1 LQNKL
6 VLLSLGRLTK
16 RKGVDMVIKAMNE
29 ISAGAENLV
38 YVIAGAGPEADDL
51 KKIAAALPEEIKNNI
66 IFLGQ
71 ISDDDKWAW
80 LELCDIFIM
89 PSRDIAGDYEG
100 FGIVY
105 LEANLAGK
113 PVIAGDSGGVRD
125 AVINNINGL
134 LVNPENT
141 QEIAAAVI
149 KLAADTELRKA
160 LGEQGKRRAV
170 ENFNA
175 KKQVQKLVNWL
186 IS

>member
-1 LQNKL
+1 
-6 VLLSLGRLTK
+6 
-16 RKGVDMVIKAMNE
+16 M
-29 ISAGAENLV
+29 
-38 YVIAGAGPEADDL
+38 
-51 KKIAAALPEEIKNNI
+51 KKIAAALPEEIKKKI

-71 ISDDDKWAW
+71 ITDDDKWAW

-89 PSRDIAGDYEG
+89 PSRNINGDYEG

-134 LVNPENT
+134 LVNPENA
-141 QEIAAAVI
+141 QEIAAVVI
-149 KLAADTELRKA
+149 KLASDAKLRQD
-160 LGEQGKRRAV
+160 LGSQGKRRVV

-175 KKQVQKLVNWL
+175 KKLVEKLYREL
-186 IS
+186 IC